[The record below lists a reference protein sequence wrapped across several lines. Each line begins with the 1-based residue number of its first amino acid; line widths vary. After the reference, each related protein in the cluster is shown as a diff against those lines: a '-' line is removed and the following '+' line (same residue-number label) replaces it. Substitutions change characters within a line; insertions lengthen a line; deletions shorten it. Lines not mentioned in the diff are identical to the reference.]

1 MPKIR
6 KVIDKSDNQVIDN
19 GLLPDVR
26 FFGLLVGKTG
36 SSKTTLMVNML
47 ASPEFPY
54 DKIFKGEHIYVF
66 SGSLNSDKKL
76 QRYIE
81 YKDIPESNLHEGFDN
96 DTLNELYDKLENEY
110 MEREAN
116 KEDVEY
122 PLVIL
127 DDLSFFVGK

>member
-26 FFGLLVGKTG
+26 FFGLLCGKTG

-54 DKIFKGEHIYVF
+54 DKIK
-66 SGSLNSDKKL
+66 
-76 QRYIE
+76 R
-81 YKDIPESNLHEGFDN
+81 
-96 DTLNELYDKLENEY
+96 
-110 MEREAN
+110 R
-116 KEDVEY
+116 
-122 PLVIL
+122 
-127 DDLSFFVGK
+127 